1 MQNLNITIIQS
12 ELFWEEPEMNC
23 SMFEQKIHQIKG
35 DTDVIVLPEMFSTGF
50 TMSGKNVAEKP
61 HGPTT
66 QWMGRMARE
75 TSSLVIGS
83 VVIEENQKFFNRLL
97 WVQPDGL
104 IRTYDKRHLFR
115 MANEHQVYTPGNSRL
130 IEEWKGWKICP
141 LVCYDLRFPVWSRN
155 NSLDYD
161 VLIYVA
167 NWPATRVGAWD
178 TLLKARAIE
187 NLSYSIGVNRVGKDG
202 NDIPYSGHSAVIDFK
217 GDYIYQAFQQEE
229 VCTIELDFESLKTFR
244 KKFPA
249 HEDADMFT
257 IDPDF

>member
-1 MQNLNITIIQS
+1 MLNLSISIIQS

-35 DTDVIVLPEMFSTGF
+35 EMDVIVLPEMFSTGF
-50 TMSGKNVAEKP
+50 TMNAKIVAEEP
-61 HGPTT
+61 EGPST
-66 QWMGRMARE
+66 QWMRKMARE
-75 TSSLVIGS
+75 TQALVLGSLVIK
-83 VVIEENQKFFNRLL
+83 EDENYFNRLL
-97 WVQPDGL
+97 WVQPDGF
-104 IRTYDKRHLFR
+104 IRSYDKRHLFR
-115 MANEHQVYTPGNSRL
+115 MANEHQIYTPGNSRL

-155 NSLDYD
+155 NVLDYD

-167 NWPATRVGAWD
+167 NWPAARVNAWD

-187 NLSYSIGVNRVGKDG
+187 NLCYTIGVNRVGKDG
-202 NDIPYSGHSAVIDFK
+202 NDIPYVGHSAIIDFK
-217 GDYIYQAFQQEE
+217 GDCLFQAGESSA
-229 VCTIELDFESLKTFR
+229 VHSMELDYESLQAFR